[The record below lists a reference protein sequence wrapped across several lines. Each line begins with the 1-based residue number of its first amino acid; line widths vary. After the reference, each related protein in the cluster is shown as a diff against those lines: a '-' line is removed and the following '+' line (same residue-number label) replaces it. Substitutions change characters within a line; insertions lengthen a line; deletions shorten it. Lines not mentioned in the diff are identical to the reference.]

1 MKDYEIYFDL
11 FGRKMKTTIRAINK
25 DVAESVLRQK
35 IQIHSIKVKPN
46 EASDFL
52 TFFNSIVNEK

>member
-1 MKDYEIYFDL
+1 MKDYEIYFGL

-46 EASDFL
+46 ASDFIN
-52 TFFNSIVNEK
+52 FFNNIVNEK